1 MKTVENGYR
10 YDDRLRCTGKRRN
23 DLLNDSRLRV
33 TGNVDWYG
41 YRLLPFITVFRLIP
55 SIS

>member
-1 MKTVENGYR
+1 MAVYG
-10 YDDRLRCTGKRRN
+10 C
-23 DLLNDSRLRV
+23 RLRV

-55 SIS
+55 SIFVHLCLIDLEIQILQLDVKIPF